1 MMKKFLVLLSL
12 SLSLISHNAQ
22 AQSSVKIAAL
32 VNGEIISNQD
42 IQNRINS
49 FLMTSQIPLNAQTK
63 GMIVQKVIHSAVD
76 EKIKLQAAEKA
87 GINITE
93 KDINTA
99 IANFEKSNKIPNGE
113 LKNILKQA
121 KVSEKSFREQMKAD
135 LAWVRFLKS
144 KLQLEGNITQSE
156 IENALAEAKKD
167 LNTPKYQISEI
178 FVKKAKAKDIQDL
191 VENLRKDPRFELYA
205 MKFSDSPSAAKG
217 GNLGWVNQ
225 GKLPEKF
232 TYKGKEYTPESFAE
246 SLDIDTDDYIPLTSF
261 THKPYYKA
269 FEVEITDNWEHQRM
283 YNLPLDELI
292 STMNTAL
299 ENGYTLC
306 WDGDVSEPAYDF
318 NYLRIALNADVD
330 LKALKGNLKERIVET
345 PVTQESRQSR
355 WLVQE

>member
-1 MMKKFLVLLSL
+1 MKKFLVLLSL

-22 AQSSVKIAAL
+22 AQNSVKIAAL

-49 FLMTSQIPLNAQTK
+49 FLMTSQIPLNDQTK

-76 EKIKLQAAEKA
+76 EKIKLQAAEKD
-87 GINITE
+87 GITISE
-93 KDINTA
+93 KDIDNAVT
-99 IANFEKSNKIPNGE
+99 NFEKSNKIPNGE
-113 LKNILKQA
+113 LKNILKA
-121 KVSEKSFREQMKAD
+121 AHVSEKSFREQMKAD

-225 GKLPEKF
+225 GKLPEKLE
-232 TYKGKEYTPESFAE
+232 TVILGLKEGEISDAILLNDGY
-246 SLDIDTDDYIPLTSF
+246 YIIRLNQKFNPKKD
-261 THKPYYKA
+261 KPTMPNK
-269 FEVEITDNWEHQRM
+269 EEIK
-283 YNLPLDELI
+283 
-292 STMNTAL
+292 
-299 ENGYTLC
+299 
-306 WDGDVSEPAYDF
+306 
-318 NYLRIALNADVD
+318 NYLTNQKLETLAQKYLQD
-330 LKALKGNLKERIVET
+330 L
-345 PVTQESRQSR
+345 RQQAVIEIR
-355 WLVQE
+355 N